1 MPTDQQIVNYFLRTS
16 RGIRATAK
24 VMRVSSVRAGRV
36 ILTYKRKHN
45 IR

>member
-1 MPTDQQIVNYFLRTS
+1 MPTDQQIVNYFLQTS

-24 VMRVSSVRAGRV
+24 VMRVSQVRAGRA
-36 ILTYKRKHN
+36 ILAYKRKHN